1 MRINDL
7 YENIIEQKQSV
18 KTVEELQK
26 ALNKLNKILESSLD
40 VLCTIDIDG
49 KFTIVNETCKQI
61 WGYKSTELIGVNY
74 RELVHEEDLELT
86 INVNEDIREIYSHK
100 LFENRFIH
108 KDGTTVF
115 MLWSVKWEEEENIF
129 YCTAKDISKQKKIE
143 KAYLIERQRLQD
155 IYNHIPSGMGIVK
168 GSEYTFELANSL
180 YLKLI
185 NKKNIVGKT
194 VIEVMPELKSQ
205 GIIELLDSVYTTGE
219 PFIAT
224 EKLFQFDIN
233 GDKKLV
239 DKYLNLL
246 FQVNRDNQG
255 SIDGVVFFVIDVT
268 EQVLSRMKIEE
279 SEKQYRELIR
289 ELPVATFS
297 CDADG
302 KVKIYNKAAV
312 DLWGGEPDIEKDLGQ
327 GSWKVF
333 DSEGNPIV
341 PNLCPIAIALREG
354 KIISG
359 MEIIIERKNGER
371 RHVNS
376 HAVPFIDLTGKITGA
391 VNMLTDITESK
402 EGQKALELQN
412 KELANYKYALDES
425 SIVAI
430 TDQNG
435 RILYANENF
444 SKISKYSIEEVIGQ
458 DHKMFSSGYHSKEYI
473 SNLWETILKGKT
485 WKGELK
491 NKAKDGTTFWVD
503 ATITPFLDE
512 NGKPYQYVATRF
524 DITERKNAE
533 LNLERQNIELLKT
546 NKELDRFVYSVSHD
560 LRSPLTSIQ
569 GLVSIIEDETQEPE
583 TLEHVG
589 MIKTSINRLD
599 EFIRKILTY
608 SQNNRTGLELETIPL
623 KKSFDSIINS
633 LQNMEQA
640 KGIHFEIEIQEKFA
654 FYTDKLRFNT
664 IMENLI
670 SNAIKYLKFVDSVRF
685 IKVNGVVDQEKLE
698 LTITDNGIGI
708 PSEFQDKIFD
718 MFFRI
723 SNNIEGSGIG
733 LYIVKETVEK
743 LEGSIQVRSKIN
755 SGTSFHIVLKNFMS

>member
-1 MRINDL
+1 MRINNL

-26 ALNKLNKILESSLD
+26 TLNKLNKILESSLD
-40 VLCTIDIDG
+40 VFCTIDIDG
-49 KFTIVNETCKQI
+49 KFTTVNETCKQI
-61 WGYKSTELIGVNY
+61 WGYESTELIGVNY

-143 KAYLIERQRLQD
+143 RAYLIERQRLQD

-194 VIEVMPELKSQ
+194 VKEVMPELKSQ
-205 GIIELLDSVYTTGE
+205 GIIEILDSVYTTGE
-219 PFIAT
+219 PFVAT

-246 FQVNRDNQG
+246 FQANRDNQG

-268 EQVLSRMKIEE
+268 EQVLSRIKIEE
-279 SEKQYRELIR
+279 SKKQYQELIR
-289 ELPVATFS
+289 ELPIATFS

-302 KVKIYNKAAV
+302 KIKIYNKAAV
-312 DLWGGEPDIEKDLGQ
+312 DLWGGEPDIEKDLRQ

-354 KIISG
+354 KIISD
-359 MEIIIERKNGER
+359 MEIIIESKNGER

-402 EGQKALELQN
+402 ERQKALELQN

-425 SIVAI
+425 SIVGI

-435 RILYANENF
+435 RILYANKNF
-444 SKISKYSIEEVIGQ
+444 FKISKYSIEEVIGQ

-473 SNLWETILKGKT
+473 SNLWKTILKGKT

-512 NGKPYQYVATRF
+512 NGKPYQFVATRF

-569 GLVSIIEDETQEPE
+569 GLVSIIEEETQEPE
-583 TLEHVG
+583 TLEHVR

-608 SQNNRTGLELETIPL
+608 SQNNRTDLELKTIPL

-670 SNAIKYLKFVDSVRF
+670 SNAIKYHKFVDSVRF